1 VVGASSRGAGH
12 HPAQVH
18 DVREYDNHENGV
30 PMTTAPEL
38 TDAAP
43 MSAQPPAGAP
53 LIPRPHP
60 WRWVAGVFALALA
73 ALFLE
78 SLFTNK
84 AVQWDVVG
92 EYFFD
97 RTIIHGLWTT
107 IWLTV
112 AVTGVGMVFGTI
124 LATFRLSKNPVLSL
138 LAWIYIWVFRSVPL
152 LVQLLLWFNIAYLY
166 PVLKIGI
173 PFGPTLLE
181 GQSNQLISATTAAF
195 LGLTLHETAYAAE
208 IVRGGILG
216 VDHGQT
222 EAGDALGL
230 SRYRILRRV
239 ILPQAM
245 RSIVP
250 AAGNL
255 LIGTLKGTAIVS
267 VIAVD
272 ELLYAAQFIYNR
284 TFEIVPLLFVATIW
298 YMVMTSI
305 LSVGQYFLERYYGR
319 GATRSTSP
327 PPWTQAARAL
337 GRLRARMHNEMG
349 EGTR

>member
-1 VVGASSRGAGH
+1 
-12 HPAQVH
+12 
-18 DVREYDNHENGV
+18 
-30 PMTTAPEL
+30 
-38 TDAAP
+38 
-43 MSAQPPAGAP
+43 
-53 LIPRPHP
+53 
-60 WRWVAGVFALALA
+60 
-73 ALFLE
+73 
-78 SLFTNK
+78 
-84 AVQWDVVG
+84 
-92 EYFFD
+92 
-97 RTIIHGLWTT
+97 
-107 IWLTV
+107 
-112 AVTGVGMVFGTI
+112 MVFGTI